1 MLHRIVLLY
10 KDFKED
16 ILAIPTRTIL
26 FLGAVLLL
34 LVPLFTQEPYVLS
47 LLTYTAIFAIFAAS
61 WDLLGGYTGVVS
73 LAHGVLFGLAVYTA
87 ALLNLHFGLAP
98 WITIP
103 AGAIVS
109 VLGGLL
115 IAIPALRVRG
125 MYFTLISVAM
135 PFIAMGLVATF
146 PALTGGE
153 LGLSG
158 VAYLSSSKI
167 MTYYI
172 VLLVMIICALIM
184 WKVTDSRSAIIRLG
198 IKLQAIRDDEIA
210 ARAVGVNTVKQKLV
224 AFAISGFFAGIAGG
238 LYVHVIHVAGPSTLD
253 LMFGFNPL
261 IWTTFGGTATII
273 GPILGTFILYPFM
286 EFLRAVPEIRML
298 IFGVLLVLILYFMP
312 EGLLNWFRQK
322 VESICPRC
330 KLVNVAYRKTCRA
343 CGADL
348 HLERE
353 SK

>member
-1 MLHRIVLLY
+1 MLIRIVLLY
-10 KDFKED
+10 RNFKED
-16 ILAIPTRTIL
+16 ILSIPTRTIF
-26 FLGAVLLL
+26 FLGAVGLL

-61 WDLLGGYTGVVS
+61 WDLLGGYTGIAS

-87 ALLNLHFGLAP
+87 GLLNLHFGLPP

-103 AGAIVS
+103 AGAVVS

-135 PFIAMGLVATF
+135 PFIAMGLVSTF
-146 PALTGGE
+146 PDLTGGE

-158 VAYLSSSKI
+158 IASLTSSKLI
-167 MTYYI
+167 TYYV
-172 VLLVMIICALIM
+172 VLLVMIICSLIM

-210 ARAVGVNTVKQKLV
+210 ARAVGVNTVKQKLI
-224 AFAISGFFAGIAGG
+224 AFAISGFFAGVAGG
-238 LYVHVIHVAGPSTLD
+238 LYVHVIRVAGPSTLD

-273 GPILGTFILYPFM
+273 GPILGTFVLYPFM
-286 EFLRAVPEIRML
+286 EFLRAAPEIRML

-312 EGLLNWFRQK
+312 EGLLNWFRNK
-322 VESICPRC
+322 AESTCPRC
-330 KLVNVAYRKTCRA
+330 KLTNIALRKTCRA

-353 SK
+353 QR